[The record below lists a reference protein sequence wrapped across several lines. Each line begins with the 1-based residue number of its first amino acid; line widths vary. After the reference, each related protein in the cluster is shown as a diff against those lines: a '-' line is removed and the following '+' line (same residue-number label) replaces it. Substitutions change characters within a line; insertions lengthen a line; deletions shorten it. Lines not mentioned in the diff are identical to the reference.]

1 MMHHGVMKY
10 LSTWFRAI
18 RTKFLLAS
26 LIAAVNGIAISVWKN
41 NIFDPV
47 YGLLTI
53 CGVICLHTSV
63 DLFNDYWDYKKGI
76 DTITTRT
83 KFSGGTGVLPEK
95 LLKPRT
101 VYFAAVMF
109 LILGMI
115 VGIYFITVRGVII
128 LLILIFATLSIYFYS
143 TNIANAGLGE
153 VFVTVKGALIVLGSY
168 YVQTGNLDPT
178 AVFVGII
185 IGLLSACVL
194 LVNSFPDYEA
204 DRIKGKK
211 TLTVIL
217 GKKCGARVLLVMM
230 SLIYMMIII
239 GVLTNITPIYS
250 IVALLSLPLAARVI
264 KRLIREHD
272 NLRELVSSMTDMI
285 LCSRITGTLTAL
297 SFIL

>member
-1 MMHHGVMKY
+1 MMHHGVIKY

-115 VGIYFITVRGVII
+115 VGIYFITVRGIII

-194 LVNSFPDYEA
+194 LVNSFPDYDA

-211 TLTVIL
+211 TLTGIL
-217 GKKCGARVLLVMM
+217 GKKCTTRVLLVMM

>member
-1 MMHHGVMKY
+1 MMHHGVIKY

-194 LVNSFPDYEA
+194 LVNSFPDYDA

-211 TLTVIL
+211 TLTGIL
-217 GKKCGARVLLVMM
+217 GKKCTTRVLLVMM
-230 SLIYMMIII
+230 SLIYTMIII

>member
-1 MMHHGVMKY
+1 VLHDRVIKY
-10 LSTWFRAI
+10 LSVWSRAI

-26 LIAAVNGIAISVWKN
+26 LIAILNGIAISVWKD

-53 CGVICLHTSV
+53 CGVICLHISV

-76 DTITTRT
+76 DTITNRT

-95 LLKPRT
+95 LLKPKT
-101 VYFAAVMF
+101 VYFAAFMF

-115 VGIYFITVRGVII
+115 IGIYFITVRGVII

-153 VFVTVKGALIVLGSY
+153 VFVTIKGALIVLGSF

-178 AVFVGII
+178 AVFVGVI

-194 LVNSFPDYEA
+194 LVNSFPDYDA
-204 DRIKGKK
+204 DKMGGKK

-217 GKKCGARVLLVMM
+217 GKKHAVNVLLVLL
-230 SLIYMMIII
+230 SLIYTMILVGIM
-239 GVLTNITPIYS
+239 TNITPIFS
-250 IVALLSLPLAARVI
+250 IVGLASLPLAARAI
-264 KRLIREHD
+264 KRLKNYD
-272 NLRELVSSMTDMI
+272 NSGELILSMTDMI
-285 LCSRITGTLTAL
+285 LCSRITGILIAL

>member
-10 LSTWFRAI
+10 LSIWSRAI

-26 LIAAVNGIAISVWKN
+26 LIAAVNGIAISLWKN

-115 VGIYFITVRGVII
+115 VGIYFITVRGIII

-153 VFVTVKGALIVLGSY
+153 VFVTVKGALIVLGSF
-168 YVQTGNLDPT
+168 YVQTGSLDPT

-217 GKKCGARVLLVMM
+217 GKKCAARVLLMMM
-230 SLIYMMIII
+230 SLIYTMIII
-239 GVLTNITPIYS
+239 GVLTNMTPIYS
-250 IVALLSLPLAARVI
+250 IVALASLPLAARVI

-272 NLRELVSSMTDMI
+272 NLHELVSSMSDMI

>member
-1 MMHHGVMKY
+1 VLHDRVIKY
-10 LSTWFRAI
+10 LSVWSRAI

-26 LIAAVNGIAISVWKN
+26 LIATLNGIAIGVWKE

-53 CGVICLHTSV
+53 CGVICLHISV

-76 DTITTRT
+76 DTITRRT

-95 LLKPRT
+95 LLKPKT
-101 VYFAAVMF
+101 VYFAAFMF

-115 VGIYFITVRGVII
+115 IGIYFITARGVII

-153 VFVTVKGALIVLGSY
+153 VFVTIKGALIVLGSF

-178 AVFVGII
+178 AVFVGVI

-194 LVNSFPDYEA
+194 LINSFPDYDA
-204 DRIKGKK
+204 DRMGGKK

-217 GKKCGARVLLVMM
+217 GKKHAVNVLLVLQ
-230 SLIYMMIII
+230 SLIYTMILI
-239 GVLTNITPIYS
+239 GIMTNIIPIFS
-250 IVALLSLPLAARVI
+250 IAGLASLPLAARAI
-264 KRLIREHD
+264 KRLKNYD
-272 NLRELVSSMTDMI
+272 NSGELILSMTDMI
-285 LCSRITGTLTAL
+285 LCSRITGALIAL